1 MLSQKCLQL
10 FSERK
15 VYMMSRWW
23 WFEKQRQK
31 NRMIRRPKSIRSCTV
46 CICEWFYSTTQ
57 WQKAL
62 LSPTLKNTIQECLLH
77 KKFSINKYF
86 FENI

>member
-1 MLSQKCLQL
+1 MFFNFSQKEKPTWCQIVVVWKAD
-10 FSERK
+10 RK
-15 VYMMSRWW
+15 I
-23 WFEKQRQK
+23 
-31 NRMIRRPKSIRSCTV
+31 MIRGQKASSCTV
-46 CICEWFYSTTQ
+46 CICEWFYGTTQ

-77 KKFSINKYF
+77 KNFQSTNVF